1 MMKLFLREH
10 VALIIVQII
19 QFTIICGI
27 FWLSGFRDVS
37 IIFYSLFLSMFFLS
51 VYLLYMFISR
61 RNFYKRLSKKID
73 HLDDSQQELEE
84 SPISNAL
91 KNLLISQYNL
101 YENEMIQLQNKQE
114 EHFIL
119 LDRWIH
125 QMKTPLSVIELMA
138 NELDEPESSD
148 MREETDRMKSSLN
161 TILHMARLRSFDR
174 DFQVELV
181 DVGTVI
187 WEVSKENKRLFIRN
201 RIYPEVSIEDNGI
214 KVETDEKWFHFML
227 TQIIQNAVKYTC
239 EHGEISVNLM
249 QENQKV
255 VLEIVDNGIGI
266 PESDVRRI
274 FDAFFTGENG
284 RNHRESTGIG
294 LYLVKEIV
302 DQLGHQIKVESEVG
316 KGSLFRIIF

>member
-10 VALIIVQII
+10 VALIVVQII
-19 QFTIICGI
+19 QFIVICGI
-27 FWLSGFRDVS
+27 FWLSGYRHLP

-61 RNFYKRLSKKID
+61 RNFYRRLSEKVN

-84 SPISNAL
+84 MPISNAL
-91 KNLLISQYNL
+91 KSLLISQYNL

-125 QMKTPLSVIELMA
+125 QMKTPLSIIELMA
-138 NELDEPESSD
+138 NELDEPESSN
-148 MREETDRMKSSLN
+148 MREETDRMKNSLN

-174 DFQVELV
+174 DFHVNLV
-181 DVGTVI
+181 DLETVI
-187 WEVSKENKRLFIRN
+187 REVSQENKRLFIRS
-201 RIYPEVSIEDNGI
+201 RVYPEIYIENKGI

-227 TQIIQNAVKYTC
+227 TQMIQNAVKYS
-239 EHGEISVNLM
+239 GENKKISVNLIW
-249 QENQKV
+249 ENQIV
-255 VLEIVDNGIGI
+255 VLEVADNGIGI

-294 LYLVKEIV
+294 LYLVKEIA
-302 DQLGHQIKVESEVG
+302 DQLGHHVEVESEVG